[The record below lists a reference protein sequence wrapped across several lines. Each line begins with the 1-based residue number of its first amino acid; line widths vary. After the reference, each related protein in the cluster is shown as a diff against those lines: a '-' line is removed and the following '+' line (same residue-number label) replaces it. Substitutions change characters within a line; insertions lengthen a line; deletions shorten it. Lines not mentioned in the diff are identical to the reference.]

1 MSAFSNDLHRLSG
14 LDDWNRMSAEFA
26 NPLRKDIVAT
36 VKLMVH
42 PTAPIAAMSAFGFG
56 LAAHAFGIWA
66 GTVIGAAQA
75 SQRLFAPLD
84 DPRESGRPAAGV
96 IPLPA
101 RSRPAL
107 KVVPKVEEPAPAPE
121 PAQRSAARLE
131 SAVEV
136 PQPVAPKAR
145 VDRPAS
151 AKLAAPRNARA
162 AERPAMAADVPKK
175 GPRKP
180 RAIERPP
187 APDDLKAISGIGP
200 KVEKVLNDLG
210 VWTYA
215 QVAGWKRDEIAWL
228 DDYLSFK
235 GRIDRDGW
243 VAQAAA
249 LAAGASERK

>member
-1 MSAFSNDLHRLSG
+1 MSTFG
-14 LDDWNRMSAEFA
+14 VDDWNRMSTEFA
-26 NPLRKDIVAT
+26 EPLRKDAVAALR
-36 VKLMVH
+36 LMVH

-56 LAAHAFGIWA
+56 LAAHAVGIWA
-66 GTVIGAAQA
+66 GAVIGAAQA

-84 DPRESGRPAAGV
+84 DPRDAVRPTGEV
-96 IPLPA
+96 IPLQS

-107 KVVPKVEEPAPAPE
+107 KVVPKVEEPAPAVE
-121 PAQRSAARLE
+121 PAMRAPVKPEELREPAAPK
-131 SAVEV
+131 AK
-136 PQPVAPKAR
+136 PVAPAKAK
-145 VDRPAS
+145 PAELKAVS
-151 AKLAAPRNARA
+151 V
-162 AERPAMAADVPKK
+162 AERTIVTADVPKK

-180 RAIERPP
+180 RALERPLV
-187 APDDLKAISGIGP
+187 PDDLKAISGVGP

-215 QVAGWKRDEIAWL
+215 QVASWKKEEIAWL

-249 LAAGASERK
+249 LAAGNSERK

>member
-42 PTAPIAAMSAFGFG
+42 PTAPVAAMSAFGFG

-121 PAQRSAARLE
+121 PARRSVARLE
-131 SAVEV
+131 SAVEPV
-136 PQPVAPKAR
+136 QPVALKAKAEK
-145 VDRPAS
+145 P
-151 AKLAAPRNARA
+151 AAPRTAPA
-162 AERPAMAADVPKK
+162 AKRPAVVADVPKK
-175 GPRKP
+175 GPRSP
-180 RAIERPP
+180 RAVERPLV
-187 APDDLKAISGIGP
+187 PDDLKAISGIGP

-215 QVAGWKRDEIAWL
+215 QVAGWKKDEIAWL

-243 VAQAAA
+243 IAQAAT
-249 LAAGASERK
+249 LAAGAGERK